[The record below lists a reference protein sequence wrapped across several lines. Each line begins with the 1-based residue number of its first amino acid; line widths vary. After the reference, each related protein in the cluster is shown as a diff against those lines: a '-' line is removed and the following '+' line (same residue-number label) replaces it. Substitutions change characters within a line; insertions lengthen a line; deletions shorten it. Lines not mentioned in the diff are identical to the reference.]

1 MRNGTY
7 CCVEV
12 VDHDFPLAVASRWLV
27 KFNLV
32 IGDSDIQ
39 LFQRRIV
46 AVDFERHAWLR
57 RDDSPL

>member
-1 MRNGTY
+1 MGNGTY